1 MLLQDKVAIVTGS
14 SRGIGRAVALE
25 FAREGARV
33 TVVGVT
39 DEEAAWG
46 VAGEIEAAGS
56 QAIVAMTDVTQQAQ
70 VENMVK
76 ATLDAFGRI
85 DILVNNAG
93 IAIAEFFAKITEE
106 QWDRVLDTHIKGAF
120 NCTKAVLGP
129 MMEQRSG
136 RIINVTSPAGL
147 AGGFRL
153 SAYATAKGGI
163 IALTRSLARELAR
176 FNITVNAIS
185 PNAETR
191 MLEIFKTFP
200 KYWEWLEASTPL
212 GVRGPE
218 AVAPAFAFLA
228 SEGASYITGQVIPVD
243 GGLVIG

>member
-39 DEEAAWG
+39 DEGAARG
-46 VAGEIEAAGS
+46 VAGEIAATGS
-56 QAIVAMTDVTQQAQ
+56 QAIVAMADVTQRAQ
-70 VENMVK
+70 VEDMVK
-76 ATLDAFGRI
+76 ATLNAFGRI

-93 IAIAEFFAKITEE
+93 IIISDFFANITEE
-106 QWDRVLDTHIKGAF
+106 QWDRVIDTHIKGTF
-120 NCTKAVLGP
+120 NCTQAVLGA
-129 MMEQRSG
+129 MTEQKWG

-147 AGGFRL
+147 SGGFRL
-153 SAYATAKGGI
+153 SAYAAAKGGI
-163 IALTRSLARELAR
+163 ISLTRSLARELAR

-185 PNAETR
+185 PSAETR
-191 MLEIFKTFP
+191 MLGIFKAFP

-228 SEGASYITGQVIPVD
+228 SEGGSYITGQVIPVD